1 MQFPLFIEL
10 RRSRRLDTLLIIF
23 HWVAAFS
30 VCFALWP
37 RNGLLY
43 RFACLAILCLVALSA
58 WRSLHRHLPE
68 RLRLTADG
76 SLFLYFPGSDGGMR
90 RAQILP
96 DGVASPYW
104 VVLYVRLENEAREY
118 HLTLLPDQ
126 MPAEQFR
133 QLIVCLRWL
142 IKTDPAPPLLKQ

>member
-23 HWVAAFS
+23 HWVAALS

-37 RNGLLY
+37 RDGLPY
-43 RFACLAILCLVALSA
+43 RFACLTILCLVALSA
-58 WRSLHRHLPE
+58 WRCLHRRLPE
-68 RLRLTADG
+68 RLRLAADG
-76 SLFLYFPGSDGGMR
+76 ALFLYFPDSDGGMQ

-96 DGVASPYW
+96 DGVALPYW
-104 VVLYVRLENEAREY
+104 VVLRVRLENEAREY

-142 IKTDPAPPLLKQ
+142 IKTDPAPPSLKQ